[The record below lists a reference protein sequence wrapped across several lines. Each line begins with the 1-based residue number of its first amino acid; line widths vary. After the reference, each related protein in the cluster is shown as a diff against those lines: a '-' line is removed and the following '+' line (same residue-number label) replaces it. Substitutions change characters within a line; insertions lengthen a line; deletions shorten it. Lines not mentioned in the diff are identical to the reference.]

1 ALRMSFSNDSKYNFA
16 FTEGHFCYESLSG
29 SCVKLV
35 QPLSLQFF
43 MFLFMGLTVL
53 TTMSGNLLV
62 ITSIAHF
69 KQLHTSTNY
78 LILSLAVC
86 DFLLGVFVMPC
97 SAVRSVLGCW
107 YLGDF
112 LCKIHT
118 STDVM
123 LSTSSIFHLSFISV
137 DRYFAVCNP
146 LKYRSLINSVAVLI
160 MLTISWLVP
169 AIFAYGMIFSELNVK
184 GSEDFFEAH
193 VKCVGGCPV
202 FFSPS
207 SAAVASTFSF
217 FIPSLIIFCIYL
229 KIYKVAISQAQSIQD
244 SAQQFRVEGENVSR
258 QRERKG
264 AKTLAIVVGVFL
276 ICWAPFFLCNIIDPY
291 IGYSIP
297 PVLVDALVW
306 FGYMNSAFNPIIYA
320 FFYSWFRKA
329 LKILIFATP
338 FTACTIYSC
347 DCRTASVRMRAPGWR
362 VDPDPDGSSGQP
374 SPAPPLDAPDTP
386 GIPAPPPEAP
396 DTPSTASSLA
406 HASGRQST

>member
-1 ALRMSFSNDSKYNFA
+1 MTFSNDSSYNNIA
-16 FTEGHFCYESLSG
+16 FTETLYCYKNVRG
-29 SCVKLV
+29 SCEKLDR
-35 QPLSLQFF
+35 PLSLQFF

-118 STDVM
+118 STDIM

-184 GSEDFFEAH
+184 GN
-193 VKCVGGCPV
+193 
-202 FFSPS
+202 
-207 SAAVASTFSF
+207 T
-217 FIPSLIIFCIYL
+217 
-229 KIYKVAISQAQSIQD
+229 
-244 SAQQFRVEGENVSR
+244 
-258 QRERKG
+258 
-264 AKTLAIVVGVFL
+264 T
-276 ICWAPFFLCNIIDPY
+276 
-291 IGYSIP
+291 
-297 PVLVDALVW
+297 
-306 FGYMNSAFNPIIYA
+306 
-320 FFYSWFRKA
+320 
-329 LKILIFATP
+329 
-338 FTACTIYSC
+338 
-347 DCRTASVRMRAPGWR
+347 
-362 VDPDPDGSSGQP
+362 
-374 SPAPPLDAPDTP
+374 APP
-386 GIPAPPPEAP
+386 
-396 DTPSTASSLA
+396 TAFQGALQFKHLHSFEVL
-406 HASGRQST
+406 GLVIQ